1 MSADLLGQATFDIHG
16 GGNENA
22 FPHNENEIAQSE
34 AYLGEPMANHWIHWN
49 MVNVDGTKMSKSL
62 GNFVTIKDALKDHD
76 PMTIRLWILS
86 AHYRSP
92 IDFTKNSLS
101 QAKANLETLN
111 NFYSR
116 LLAHEPTTDEKRSN
130 FSTDHFKKEFEDAM
144 SDDFNTSEALAVV
157 LKMVNEGNKVL
168 DDKLMGN
175 PAEVK
180 KALEMFSKVFGLIL
194 GSVEIPADVKKIAES
209 RKTARND
216 KDFAKSDELRDKILG
231 MDYIIEDLKD
241 NEFIL
246 KKK

>member
-1 MSADLLGQATFDIHG
+1 
-16 GGNENA
+16 
-22 FPHNENEIAQSE
+22 
-34 AYLGEPMANHWIHWN
+34 